1 MAVYYANSLYHH
13 GIKGQ
18 KWGIRRFQNKD
29 GSLTPA
35 GRKRYDDDGP
45 SQKKQKEYKVPKNKS
60 LHRLKIEEKYKA
72 KGMSEKEAEQAAA
85 KRIRGEQFAVG
96 AAAVT
101 VAACVAYNK
110 YKNHNVDKV
119 LKNVEFHRV
128 MTTDNPDAPI
138 RKDGARYVAY
148 NKNDRMK
155 YRGIYGEQLTQQNRG
170 DLGAL
175 ELESEMSRRQGKKFG
190 PYKMKELHD
199 ARAAAESKKVYDMTM
214 KSKHDIKVASEKR
227 ARETFEKL
235 FKNDPEFRKNLAE
248 RAEENRMNLLTKKG
262 MMKGDIVD
270 RLIQEKKDP
279 NHRQLRELTDKELK
293 GKAYDLFNILLV
305 DSDERGRANQKKFYD
320 ALKEQGMNAVQDMN
334 DKKYSGYN
342 TKAPLIM
349 FDGDFEYSKKVLD
362 NAAIQEAKKKAMNQ
376 LVTGPMVAQGMG
388 VASLF
393 AVQPI
398 IDNRTVE
405 KQMIQYKREHP
416 NSNMSDA
423 ELKKMFKQQLK
434 EQRKQ
439 NGA

>member
-1 MAVYYANSLYHH
+1 MAVCYVNSLYHH

-18 KWGIRRFQNKD
+18 KWGVRRFQNKD
-29 GSLTPA
+29 GSLTAA

-45 SQKKQKEYKVPKNKS
+45 TQKKQKEYKMPKNKS

-110 YKNHNVDKV
+110 YKTHNVDKV

-128 MTTDNPDAPI
+128 MATDNPDAPI

-155 YRGIYGEQLTQQNRG
+155 YRGLYGEQLRQQNRG
-170 DLGAL
+170 NLGAL
-175 ELESEMSRRQGKKFG
+175 ELESEMSKRQGRKFG
-190 PYKMKELHD
+190 PAKMKELKG

-235 FKNDPEFRKNLAE
+235 FNDDPEFRKNFQS
-248 RAEENRMNLLTKKG
+248 RAYDLQLGFGDKKG
-262 MMKGDIVD
+262 
-270 RLIQEKKDP
+270 LKDTV
-279 NHRQLRELTDKELK
+279 NKVARKESLSSKELK
-293 GKAYDLFNILLV
+293 TKAYDAFNIMLV
-305 DSDERGRANQKKFYD
+305 DNDEKGRNIQKKFYD
-320 ALKEQGMNAVQDMN
+320 ALKDQGMNAVRDINDM
-334 DKKYSGYN
+334 KYSGF
-342 TKAPLIM
+342 KSKEPLIM

-362 NAAIQEAKKKAMNQ
+362 NPAIEEAKKKAWNQ
-376 LVTGPMVAQGMG
+376 IITGPAIVQGMG

-393 AVQPI
+393 AAQPI
-398 IDNRTVE
+398 MDNRAAE
-405 KQMIQYKREHP
+405 KMMIQYKREHP
-416 NSNMSDA
+416 DTKMSDA
-423 ELKKMFKQQLK
+423 ELKKMFK
-434 EQRKQ
+434 KQ
-439 NGA
+439 IKDQYNNKK

>member
-1 MAVYYANSLYHH
+1 MTVYYANSLYHH

-18 KWGIRRFQNKD
+18 KWGVRRFQNKD
-29 GSLTPA
+29 GSLTAA

-119 LKNVEFHRV
+119 LKNVEFHRILA
-128 MTTDNPDAPI
+128 TDNPDAPV
-138 RKDGARYVAY
+138 REGARYVSY
-148 NKNDRMK
+148 KKNDRMR
-155 YRGIYGEQLTQQNRG
+155 YRGLYGN
-170 DLGAL
+170 
-175 ELESEMSRRQGKKFG
+175 ELKTKEEFGTFGKSNKTI
-190 PYKMKELHD
+190 
-199 ARAAAESKKVYDMTM
+199 YDMTM
-214 KSKHDIKVASEKR
+214 KSKGDIKVASEKR

-235 FKNDPEFRKNLAE
+235 YKNDPEFRKNLIA
-248 RAEENRMNLLTKKG
+248 RTEENRLGLIMKKG
-262 MMKGDIVD
+262 LDKGDVVD
-270 RLIQEKKDP
+270 RLIQEGKDP
-279 NHRQLRELTDKELK
+279 KARQLASLGDKELK
-293 GKAYDLFNILLV
+293 GKAYDVFNIMLV
-305 DSDERGRANQKKFYD
+305 DSDERSRANQKKFYD

-334 DKKYSGYN
+334 DKKYSGYK
-342 TKAPLIM
+342 TKMPLIM
-349 FDGDFEYSKKVLD
+349 FDGDFEYTKEVLRYAQIDKDLKKT
-362 NAAIQEAKKKAMNQ
+362 MNQ
-376 LVTGPMVAQGMG
+376 LVTGPAVTNGMG
-388 VASLF
+388 IAALF
-393 AVQPI
+393 AAQPI
-398 IDNRTVE
+398 MDSRTIE
-405 KQMIQYKREHP
+405 KQMIEYKREHP

-439 NGA
+439 N

>member
-1 MAVYYANSLYHH
+1 MAVYYANLLYHH

-18 KWGIRRFQNKD
+18 KWGVRRFQNKD
-29 GSLTPA
+29 GSLTAA

-72 KGMSEKEAEQAAA
+72 QGMSEKEAEQAAA

-101 VAACVAYNK
+101 VAACVTYNK

-119 LKNVEFHRV
+119 LKNVEFHRI

-148 NKNDRMK
+148 KKNDRMK
-155 YRGIYGEQLTQQNRG
+155 YRGLYGK
-170 DLGAL
+170 DLQDKNKG
-175 ELESEMSRRQGKKFG
+175 ELGGLRIASDMSRLRGQKFG
-190 PYKMKELHD
+190 PEMQAKYD
-199 ARAAAESKKVYDMTM
+199 AAKKAADGKHVYDMTM
-214 KSKHDIKVASEKR
+214 KSKKNIKVASEKR

-248 RAEENRMNLLTKKG
+248 RAQDNRINLMFKKG

-270 RLIQEKKDP
+270 KLIKEGDG
-279 NHRQLRELTDKELK
+279 LTDKQLK
-293 GKAYDLFNILLV
+293 TKAYDLFNIMLV
-305 DSDERGRANQKKFYD
+305 DSDSRSRTNQNKFYN

-334 DKKYSGYN
+334 DKKYSGYK

-349 FDGDFEYSKKVLD
+349 FDGDFEYSKKVLSNEQINKD
-362 NAAIQEAKKKAMNQ
+362 HKKAISQ
-376 LVTGPMVAQGMG
+376 LVTTPAIASG
-388 VASLF
+388 VATVASMATL
-393 AVQPI
+393 PI
-398 IDNRTVE
+398 MDNRAAE
-405 KQMIQYKREHP
+405 KMMIEYKREHP
-416 NSNMSDA
+416 NTNMSDA
-423 ELKKMFKQQLK
+423 ELKKMFK
-434 EQRKQ
+434 KQ
-439 NGA
+439 IKDQYK

>member
-1 MAVYYANSLYHH
+1 MTVYYANSLYHH

-18 KWGIRRFQNKD
+18 KWGVRRFQNKD
-29 GSLTPA
+29 GSLTAA
-35 GRKRYDDDGP
+35 GRKRYDDDSGP
-45 SQKKQKEYKVPKNKS
+45 REKKQKEYKIPKNKS

-155 YRGIYGEQLTQQNRG
+155 YRGIYGDQLNQQNRG
-170 DLGAL
+170 GLGAL

-190 PYKMKELHD
+190 PHKMKELHD

-214 KSKHDIKVASEKR
+214 KSKGDIKVASEKR
-227 ARETFEKL
+227 ARETFAKL
-235 FKNDPEFRKNLAE
+235 YKNDPEFRKNLEE
-248 RAEENRMNLLTKKG
+248 RIEDNRMAWFGKKG
-262 MMKGDIVD
+262 LVGNGDV
-270 RLIQEKKDP
+270 LNKLTPHTQAVKVG
-279 NHRQLRELTDKELK
+279 ELTDKELK
-293 GKAYDLFNILLV
+293 TKAYDMFNILLV

-362 NAAIQEAKKKAMNQ
+362 NAEIQQAKKKAMNQ
-376 LVTGPMVAQGMG
+376 LVTGPLVAQGMG

-393 AVQPI
+393 AAQPI
-398 IDNRTVE
+398 IDNRIVE
-405 KQMIQYKREHP
+405 KQMIEYKREHP

-439 NGA
+439 Q

>member
-1 MAVYYANSLYHH
+1 MTVYYANSLYHH

-18 KWGIRRFQNKD
+18 KWGVRRFQKKD

-72 KGMSEKEAEQAAA
+72 QGMSEKEAEQAAA

-155 YRGIYGEQLTQQNRG
+155 YRGLYGK
-170 DLGAL
+170 DLQDKNKG
-175 ELESEMSRRQGKKFG
+175 ELGGLKIASDMSRLRGQKFG
-190 PYKMKELHD
+190 PEMQAKYD
-199 ARAAAESKKVYDMTM
+199 AAKKAADGKHVYDMTM

-235 FKNDPEFRKNLAE
+235 YKNDPEFRKNLAE
-248 RAEENRMNLLTKKG
+248 RVEANRLNLLTKKG
-262 MMKGDIVD
+262 MMKGDVVD
-270 RLIQEKKDP
+270 KLIAEGKGMSDKDMK
-279 NHRQLRELTDKELK
+279 N
-293 GKAYDLFNILLV
+293 KAYDLFNIMLV
-305 DSDERGRANQKKFYD
+305 DSDAKSRSNQNKFYN

-334 DKKYSGYN
+334 DKKYSGYK

-349 FDGDFEYSKKVLD
+349 FDGDFEYSKKVLTNEQID
-362 NAAIQEAKKKAMNQ
+362 KDHKKAMNQ
-376 LVTGPMVAQGMG
+376 LVTAPSIAAGVSMVA
-388 VASLF
+388 AYAAL
-393 AVQPI
+393 PI
-398 IDNRTVE
+398 MDNRAAE
-405 KQMIQYKREHP
+405 KMMIEYKREHP
-416 NSNMSDA
+416 ETKMSDA
-423 ELKKMFKQQLK
+423 ELKKMFK
-434 EQRKQ
+434 KQ
-439 NGA
+439 IKDQYKK

>member
-1 MAVYYANSLYHH
+1 MTVYYANSLYHH

-18 KWGIRRFQNKD
+18 KWGVRRFQKKD

-110 YKNHNVDKV
+110 YRNHNVDKV
-119 LKNVEFHRV
+119 LKNTEFHRI
-128 MTTDNPDAPI
+128 MMTDNPDAPV
-138 RKDGARYVAY
+138 REGARYVAY
-148 NKNDRMK
+148 KKNDKMR
-155 YRGIYGEQLTQQNRG
+155 YRGLYGN
-170 DLGAL
+170 
-175 ELESEMSRRQGKKFG
+175 ELKTKRMADGLNNIDFEKAGPMPTGMDNLRKYVDENQTYKKNI
-190 PYKMKELHD
+190 
-199 ARAAAESKKVYDMTM
+199 YDMTI
-214 KSKHDIKVASEKR
+214 KSKGDIKVASEKR
-227 ARETFEKL
+227 ARETFAKL
-235 FKNDPEFRKNLAE
+235 YKNDPEFRKNLEE
-248 RAEENRMNLLTKKG
+248 RIEDNRMAWFGKKG
-262 MMKGDIVD
+262 LVGNGDV
-270 RLIQEKKDP
+270 LNKLTPHAQAMDP
-279 NHRQLRELTDKELK
+279 GKLTDKELK
-293 GKAYDLFNILLV
+293 TKAYDMFNILLV

-334 DKKYSGYN
+334 DKKYSGYK
-342 TKAPLIM
+342 TKMPLIM
-349 FDGDFEYSKKVLD
+349 FDGDFEYTKEVLKDAQIDKDLKKT
-362 NAAIQEAKKKAMNQ
+362 MNQ
-376 LVTGPMVAQGMG
+376 LITGPAVAQGMG
-388 VASLF
+388 VVSLF
-393 AVQPI
+393 AAQPI

-405 KQMIQYKREHP
+405 KQMIEYKREHP

>member
-1 MAVYYANSLYHH
+1 MTVYYANSLYHH

-18 KWGIRRFQNKD
+18 KWGVRRFQKKD

-45 SQKKQKEYKVPKNKS
+45 GQKKQKEYKVPKNKS

-72 KGMSEKEAEQAAA
+72 QGMSEKEAEQAAA

-128 MTTDNPDAPI
+128 MTTDNPDAPV
-138 RKDGARYVAY
+138 REGARYVAY

-155 YRGIYGEQLTQQNRG
+155 YRGLYGK
-170 DLGAL
+170 DLRDKNNA
-175 ELESEMSRRQGKKFG
+175 ELEGLKIASDMSRLRGQKFG
-190 PYKMKELHD
+190 PEMQAKYD
-199 ARAAAESKKVYDMTM
+199 AAKKAADGKHIYDMTI
-214 KSKHDIKVASEKR
+214 KSKGDIKVASEKR
-227 ARETFEKL
+227 ARETFAKL
-235 FKNDPEFRKNLAE
+235 YKNDPEFRKNLIA
-248 RAEENRMNLLTKKG
+248 RTEENRLGLVMKKG
-262 MMKGDIVD
+262 LDKGDVVD
-270 RLIQEKKDP
+270 RLIQEGKDP
-279 NHRQLRELTDKELK
+279 KARQLASLGDKELK
-293 GKAYDLFNILLV
+293 GKAYDIFNMMLV
-305 DSDERGRANQKKFYD
+305 DGDERSRANQKKFYD

-334 DKKYSGYN
+334 DKKYSGYK
-342 TKAPLIM
+342 TKMPLIM
-349 FDGDFEYSKKVLD
+349 FDGDFEYTKEVLKDAQIDKDLKKT
-362 NAAIQEAKKKAMNQ
+362 MNQ
-376 LVTGPMVAQGMG
+376 LITGPAVAQGMG

-393 AVQPI
+393 AAQPI
-398 IDNRTVE
+398 IDSRTVE
-405 KQMIQYKREHP
+405 KQMIEYKREHP

-434 EQRKQ
+434 EQHKQ
-439 NGA
+439 N

>member
-1 MAVYYANSLYHH
+1 MPVYRANSNELYHH

-18 KWGIRRFQNKD
+18 KWGVRRFQKKD

-45 SQKKQKEYKVPKNKS
+45 IQKKQKEYKVPKNKS

-119 LKNVEFHRV
+119 LKNAEFHRI
-128 MTTDNPDAPI
+128 MMTDNPDAPV
-138 RKDGARYVAY
+138 REGARYVSY
-148 NKNDRMK
+148 KKNDMMR
-155 YRGIYGEQLTQQNRG
+155 YRGLYGN
-170 DLGAL
+170 
-175 ELESEMSRRQGKKFG
+175 ELKTKRMADGLNNIDFEKAGPMPTGMDNLRKYVEENQTYKKNI
-190 PYKMKELHD
+190 
-199 ARAAAESKKVYDMTM
+199 YDMTI
-214 KSKHDIKVASEKR
+214 KSKGDIKVASEKR
-227 ARETFEKL
+227 ARETFAKL
-235 FKNDPEFRKNLAE
+235 YKNDPEFRKNLEE
-248 RAEENRMNLLTKKG
+248 RIEDNRMAWFGKKG
-262 MMKGDIVD
+262 LVGNGDV
-270 RLIQEKKDP
+270 LNKLTPHAQAMDP
-279 NHRQLRELTDKELK
+279 GKLTDKELK
-293 GKAYDLFNILLV
+293 TKAYDMFNILLV
-305 DSDERGRANQKKFYD
+305 DSDERGRVNQKKFYD

-334 DKKYSGYN
+334 DKKYSGYK
-342 TKAPLIM
+342 TKMPLIM
-349 FDGDFEYSKKVLD
+349 FDGDFEYTKEVLKDAQIDKDLKKT
-362 NAAIQEAKKKAMNQ
+362 MNQ
-376 LVTGPMVAQGMG
+376 LITGPAVAQGMG

-393 AVQPI
+393 AAQPI
-398 IDNRTVE
+398 IDSRTAE
-405 KQMIQYKREHP
+405 KQMIEYKREHP

-439 NGA
+439 N

>member
-1 MAVYYANSLYHH
+1 MTVYYASSLYHH

-18 KWGIRRFQNKD
+18 KWGVRRFQKKD

-72 KGMSEKEAEQAAA
+72 QGMSEKEAEQAAA

-110 YKNHNVDKV
+110 YRNYNVDKV

-148 NKNDRMK
+148 NKNDRMR
-155 YRGIYGEQLTQQNRG
+155 YRGLYGKDLQNKNKG
-170 DLGAL
+170 ELGGLKIA
-175 ELESEMSRRQGKKFG
+175 SDMSRLRGEKFG
-190 PYKMKELHD
+190 PEMQAKYD
-199 ARAAAESKKVYDMTM
+199 AAKKAADGKHVYDMTM

-235 FKNDPEFRKNLAE
+235 FNEDLEFRRNFE
-248 RAEENRMNLLTKKG
+248 SRADDLELQFMGKKG
-262 MMKGDIVD
+262 LSDTIGKIA
-270 RLIQEKKDP
+270 KKESVSS
-279 NHRQLRELTDKELK
+279 RELKT
-293 GKAYDLFNILLV
+293 KAYDAFNIMLV
-305 DSDERGRANQKKFYD
+305 DSDEKGRNIQKKFYD

-334 DKKYSGYN
+334 DKKYSGYK

-349 FDGDFEYSKKVLD
+349 FDGDFEYSKKVLTNEQINND
-362 NAAIQEAKKKAMNQ
+362 HKKAMNQ
-376 LVTGPMVAQGMG
+376 LVTGPLVAQGMG
-388 VASLF
+388 VVSLF
-393 AVQPI
+393 AAQPVL
-398 IDNRTVE
+398 DNRAAE
-405 KQMIQYKREHP
+405 KMMIEYKREHP
-416 NSNMSDA
+416 DTKMSDA
-423 ELKKMFKQQLK
+423 ELKKMFK
-434 EQRKQ
+434 KQ
-439 NGA
+439 IKDQYKK

>member
-1 MAVYYANSLYHH
+1 MTVYYANSLYHH

-18 KWGIRRFQNKD
+18 KWGVRRFQKKD

-45 SQKKQKEYKVPKNKS
+45 NQKKQKEYKMPKNKS
-60 LHRLKIEEKYKA
+60 LHRLKLEEKYKA
-72 KGMSEKEAEQAAA
+72 QGMSEKEAEQAAA

-110 YKNHNVDKV
+110 YKTHNVDKV

-148 NKNDRMK
+148 KKNDRMK
-155 YRGIYGEQLTQQNRG
+155 YRGIYGEQLGQQNRG
-170 DLGAL
+170 GLGAL

-190 PYKMKELHD
+190 PAKMKELND

-235 FKNDPEFRKNLAE
+235 FNDDPEFRKNFE
-248 RAEENRMNLLTKKG
+248 SRAYDLQLGFADKKG
-262 MMKGDIVD
+262 LSDTV
-270 RLIQEKKDP
+270 KKIGGK
-279 NHRQLRELTDKELK
+279 ESISSKELK
-293 GKAYDLFNILLV
+293 SKGYDAFNIMLV
-305 DSDERGRANQKKFYD
+305 DSDEKGRNIQKKFYD
-320 ALKEQGMNAVQDMN
+320 ALKEQGMNAVRDVN
-334 DKKYSGYN
+334 DKKYSGFK
-342 TKAPLIM
+342 TKEPLIM

-362 NAAIQEAKKKAMNQ
+362 NVQIQADKKKAMNQ
-376 LVTGPMVAQGMG
+376 LVTGPLVAQGMG

-393 AVQPI
+393 AAQPI
-398 IDNRTVE
+398 LDNRAAE
-405 KQMIQYKREHP
+405 KMMIEYKREHP
-416 NSNMSDA
+416 DTKMSDA
-423 ELKKMFKQQLK
+423 ELKKMFK
-434 EQRKQ
+434 KQ
-439 NGA
+439 IKDQYKQ

>member
-1 MAVYYANSLYHH
+1 MTVYRANSNELYHH

-18 KWGIRRFQNKD
+18 KWGVRRFQNKD
-29 GSLTPA
+29 GSLTAA

-45 SQKKQKEYKVPKNKS
+45 SQKKQKEYKIPKNKS

-119 LKNVEFHRV
+119 LKNVEFHRI

-148 NKNDRMK
+148 KKNDRMK
-155 YRGIYGEQLTQQNRG
+155 YRGLYGK
-170 DLGAL
+170 DLNDKNQG
-175 ELESEMSRRQGKKFG
+175 ELGGLKIASEMSRLRGQNFG
-190 PYKMKELHD
+190 PEMQAKYE
-199 ARAAAESKKVYDMTM
+199 AAKKAADGKHVYDMTM
-214 KSKHDIKVASEKR
+214 KSKNDIKVASEKR
-227 ARETFEKL
+227 ARETFAKL
-235 FKNDPEFRKNLAE
+235 YKNDPEFRKNLEE
-248 RAEENRMNLLTKKG
+248 RIEDNRMAWFGKKG
-262 MMKGDIVD
+262 LVGNGDVLNKLTPHAQAVD
-270 RLIQEKKDP
+270 PGK
-279 NHRQLRELTDKELK
+279 LTDKELK
-293 GKAYDLFNILLV
+293 TKAYDMFNILLV

-320 ALKEQGMNAVQDMN
+320 ALKEQGMNAIQDMN
-334 DKKYSGYN
+334 DKKYSGYK
-342 TKAPLIM
+342 TKMPLIM

-362 NAAIQEAKKKAMNQ
+362 SDAIKEANKKAVNQ
-376 LVTGPMVAQGMG
+376 LVTGPMIAQGMG

-398 IDNRTVE
+398 IDSRTIE

-423 ELKKMFKQQLK
+423 EIKKMFKEQLK

-439 NGA
+439 NGV

>member
-1 MAVYYANSLYHH
+1 MTVCYANSLYHH

-18 KWGIRRFQNKD
+18 KWGVRRFQKKD

-119 LKNVEFHRV
+119 LKNAEFHRI
-128 MTTDNPDAPI
+128 MITDNPDAPV
-138 RKDGARYVAY
+138 REGARYVSY
-148 NKNDRMK
+148 KKNDKMR
-155 YRGIYGEQLTQQNRG
+155 YRGLYGN
-170 DLGAL
+170 
-175 ELESEMSRRQGKKFG
+175 ELKTKRMADGLNNIDFEKAGPMPTGMDNLRKYVEENQTYKKNI
-190 PYKMKELHD
+190 
-199 ARAAAESKKVYDMTM
+199 YDMTI
-214 KSKHDIKVASEKR
+214 KSKGDIKVASEKR

-235 FKNDPEFRKNLAE
+235 FNDDPEFRKNFQSRVYEIQLG
-248 RAEENRMNLLTKKG
+248 LVDKKG
-262 MMKGDIVD
+262 LGDTVRKVASKESISS
-270 RLIQEKKDP
+270 
-279 NHRQLRELTDKELK
+279 KELK
-293 GKAYDLFNILLV
+293 TKAYDVFNIMLV
-305 DSDERGRANQKKFYD
+305 DSDEKGRNIQKKFYD
-320 ALKEQGMNAVQDMN
+320 TLKEQGMNAIQDIN
-334 DKKYSGYN
+334 DKKYSGYK
-342 TKAPLIM
+342 TKMPLIM
-349 FDGDFEYSKKVLD
+349 FDGDFEYTKEVLKDAQIDKDLKKT
-362 NAAIQEAKKKAMNQ
+362 MNQ
-376 LVTGPMVAQGMG
+376 LVTGPAVANGMG
-388 VASLF
+388 VAALF
-393 AVQPI
+393 AAQPI
-398 IDNRTVE
+398 IDSRTVE
-405 KQMIQYKREHP
+405 KQMIEYKREHP

-439 NGA
+439 N

>member
-1 MAVYYANSLYHH
+1 MTVYYANSLYHH

-18 KWGIRRFQNKD
+18 KWGVRRFQNKD
-29 GSLTPA
+29 GSLTAA

-119 LKNVEFHRV
+119 LKNAEFHRI
-128 MTTDNPDAPI
+128 MMTDNPDAPV
-138 RKDGARYVAY
+138 REGARYVSY
-148 NKNDRMK
+148 KKNDKMR
-155 YRGIYGEQLTQQNRG
+155 YRGLYGN
-170 DLGAL
+170 
-175 ELESEMSRRQGKKFG
+175 ELKTKRMADGLNNIDFEKAGPMPTGMDNLRKYVEENQTYKKNI
-190 PYKMKELHD
+190 
-199 ARAAAESKKVYDMTM
+199 YDMTI
-214 KSKHDIKVASEKR
+214 KSKGDIKVASEKR

-235 FKNDPEFRKNLAE
+235 YKNDPEFRKNLIA
-248 RAEENRMNLLTKKG
+248 RTEENRLGLVVKKG
-262 MMKGDIVD
+262 LDKGNVVD
-270 RLIQEKKDP
+270 RLIQEGKDP
-279 NHRQLRELTDKELK
+279 KARQLASLGDKELK
-293 GKAYDLFNILLV
+293 GKAYDIFNILLV
-305 DSDERGRANQKKFYD
+305 DGDERSRSNQKKFYD

-334 DKKYSGYN
+334 DKKYSGYK
-342 TKAPLIM
+342 TKMPLIM
-349 FDGDFEYSKKVLD
+349 FDGDFEYTKEVLKDAQIDKDLKKT
-362 NAAIQEAKKKAMNQ
+362 INQ
-376 LVTGPMVAQGMG
+376 LVTGPAVANGMG

-398 IDNRTVE
+398 INNRTIE
-405 KQMIQYKREHP
+405 KQMIEYKREHP

-434 EQRKQ
+434 EQRK
-439 NGA
+439 